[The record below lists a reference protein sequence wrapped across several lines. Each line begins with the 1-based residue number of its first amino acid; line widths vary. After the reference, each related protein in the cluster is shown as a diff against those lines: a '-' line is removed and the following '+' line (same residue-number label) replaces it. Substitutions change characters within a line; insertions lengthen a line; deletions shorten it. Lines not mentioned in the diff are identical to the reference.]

1 MTRRQKKTLIRIII
15 SAVLFAAAL
24 AVTHII
30 KLTWWAELIIFLVPY
45 LVIGNDVIM
54 KAARNIVH
62 GQVFDECF
70 LMALA
75 TVGAFAVKEYPE
87 AAAVMLF
94 YQVGELFQSIAVG
107 KSRKSIA
114 ALMDIRPDHA
124 NVIRDGVEVTVS
136 PEEVMTGEEI
146 VVRVGERVPLDGV
159 ITEGATSLN
168 TAALTGESL
177 PRDVGTGENVLSG
190 SINSGSVFRMRTT
203 GTYKESAVSKIM
215 ELVERSAERK
225 AKSENFITKFA
236 RYYTPAV
243 VLGALLL
250 ALIPPLLF
258 HGEWAEWIH
267 RALIFLVVSCPCAL
281 VISVP
286 LSFFSGMGGASAR
299 GILVKGA
306 SFIEALSKVGT
317 VVFDKTGTLT
327 KGSFGVSAIHA
338 NGITGAELLDI
349 AAVAESFSNHPI
361 AQSIVRAHGKHI
373 DSSRIGSLSELSGLG
388 IKAVIDGR
396 EVYAGNRRLMES
408 IGISPVCSM
417 GCSHDM
423 HETCVHIAIG
433 GVYAGHILISDEV
446 KATAKSAVGALRD
459 AGIRTVMLTGDSNKV
474 GEEVGALLG
483 LDEVHAGLLPEDKVS
498 ITEGMLDGKGRRT
511 LAFVGDGINDAPVLT
526 RADVGIAMGALG
538 SDAAIEAADVVLTD
552 DDPMKVSL
560 AVRIAKKT
568 MRIVRENIAFALLV
582 KLAVLILGAL
592 GVANMWIA
600 VFADVG
606 VAVLAILNA
615 VRAMRPPRARR
626 PYIIREIR

>member
-408 IGISPVCSM
+408 IGVSPVCSM

-615 VRAMRPPRARR
+615 VRAMRPPRAR
-626 PYIIREIR
+626 